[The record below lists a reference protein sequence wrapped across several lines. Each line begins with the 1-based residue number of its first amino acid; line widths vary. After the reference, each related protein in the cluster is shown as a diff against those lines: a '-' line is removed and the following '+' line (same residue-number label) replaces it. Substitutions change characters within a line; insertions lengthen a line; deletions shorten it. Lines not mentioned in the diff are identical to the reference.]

1 MLSGRPRGREQRA
14 HQVRQGWSRRHLL
27 RGAGGLTAGAAIGT
41 RAGLGVQAAQA
52 GITGDGT
59 TVEPVDGP
67 TQAVRTAA
75 QQTGEWIL
83 PANRIL
89 TYYGFPTNP
98 YMGILGEYGVNDD
111 LDGLRQKLLEQAAE
125 YEAVDPSRPIKI
137 GFEVIASV
145 AQADPGSDGSYLVYT
160 DDELVQQYLDYTAE
174 HDMLL
179 FLDYQFGMHSVEDE
193 LDAARSWLESPH
205 VHLALDPE
213 FKMLPGEQ
221 PGVDLGSID
230 ASDVKT
236 AQSFLEQLTAE
247 KGLPPK
253 VLVVHQFYYTMITN
267 KDQLAPADGMQ
278 LVIDM
283 DGHGDPDLKRES
295 YAVVITQ
302 APIEFNG
309 IKLFYPF
316 DEPLM
321 SAADVLALDPP
332 PDMVIYQ

>member
-1 MLSGRPRGREQRA
+1 G
-14 HQVRQGWSRRHLL
+14 H
-27 RGAGGLTAGAAIGT
+27 
-41 RAGLGVQAAQA
+41 AAQA
-52 GITGDGT
+52 NITGDGT

-67 TQAVRTAA
+67 VQEVRSAA
-75 QQTGEWIL
+75 QHTGAWIL

-111 LDGLRQKLLEQAAE
+111 LDGLRERLMQQAAE
-125 YEAVDPSRPIKI
+125 YEAADPSRPVKL

-145 AQADPGSDGSYLVYT
+145 AQAGPGADGMFLVYT

-193 LDAARSWLESPH
+193 LEAARSWLEHPH

-230 ASDVKT
+230 AADIKK
-236 AQSFLEQLTAE
+236 AQSFLEDLSAE
-247 KGLPPK
+247 HGLPPK

-267 KDQLAPADGMQ
+267 KDQLAPAEGMQ

-295 YAVVITQ
+295 YSVVITQ
-302 APIEFNG
+302 QPIEFHG

-321 SAADVLALDPP
+321 TAAEVVALTPP